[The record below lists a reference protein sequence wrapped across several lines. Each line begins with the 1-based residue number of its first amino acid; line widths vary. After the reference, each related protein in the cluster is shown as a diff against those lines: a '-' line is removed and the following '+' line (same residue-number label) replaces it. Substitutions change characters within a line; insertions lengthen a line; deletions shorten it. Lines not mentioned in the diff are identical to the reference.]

1 MCYMQSLF
9 YDALR
14 TGYKG
19 VFHLL
24 RIQHTTLLADNRQL
38 AAPVFFRS
46 GHWWS
51 VPKLILISAY
61 RTIPVQ
67 TFYLHNLSFV
77 NLVLS

>member
-38 AAPVFFRS
+38 AAPVFLGVVIGGPFQS
-46 GHWWS
+46 
-51 VPKLILISAY
+51 
-61 RTIPVQ
+61 
-67 TFYLHNLSFV
+67 
-77 NLVLS
+77 